1 MRCALDLTAV
11 QTIFEKVSTLQRY
24 NSSNTGRVNP
34 FRVRFA
40 NMVTAMDAAVGE
52 VVAALRARNMYENT
66 LIAWFSD
73 NVRWNAMLPQFVALS
88 VSLLLTASPL

>member
-52 VVAALRARNMYENT
+52 VVAALRARNMYDNT

>member
-1 MRCALDLTAV
+1 M
-11 QTIFEKVSTLQRY
+11 QRY

-73 NVRWNAMLPQFVALS
+73 NVRWIAMLPQFVALS
-88 VSLLLTASPL
+88 VSLHVLLTASPV